1 MTKKH
6 FIQIANILK
15 KIRLQA
21 QNTIFLSDENTTNLV
36 VDNITKEL
44 IKMFIEVNPNF
55 DVDKFINAT
64 DLTQEEM
71 GLPL

>member
-1 MTKKH
+1 
-6 FIQIANILK
+6 
-15 KIRLQA
+15 
-21 QNTIFLSDENTTNLV
+21 
-36 VDNITKEL
+36 
-44 IKMFIEVNPNF
+44 MFIEVNPNF